1 MKLKQNIIIL
11 TTVITISALTVSY
24 LTLFSQSKIAPEFEK
39 TDESINNININIES
53 TNNTQPL
60 SLANLK
66 GKVVLVNFWTYSC
79 INALRTLPHLI
90 DWNAKYADG
99 GLVIV
104 GVHTPEFGFEKNT
117 DFVKTSLKKYGIEYP
132 VIQDNDYKI
141 WNAYGNNYWPRMYL
155 IDDRGII
162 RYDKI
167 GEGEYDQTEKTIQS
181 LLSERNSNKGTKNV
195 DLNRTLSLDN
205 KSSSNSTNGV
215 STFFE
220 QPVDFSKIRTP
231 ELYFGDQS
239 YGSSIGNPEGFRS
252 GQIATY
258 TKTPISNSSIR
269 PNTIYLEGEW
279 KNNYDNVEL
288 RSDTG
293 RIILVYSAK
302 AVNLVAGGTGQG
314 TVYENK
320 ALLSNPNKGIDIK
333 NNSKFVIDYPR
344 LFNIVNHQSYDDR
357 THSLIIDVKGKGFE
371 AYAFTFG

>member
-1 MKLKQNIIIL
+1 LKPKQNIIIL
-11 TTVITISALTVSY
+11 TTAITIAALAVSY
-24 LTLFSQSKIAPEFEK
+24 LTLFSQSKVAPEFEK
-39 TDESINNININIES
+39 TGKSINNISIDGINGI
-53 TNNTQPL
+53 QPL

-79 INALRTLPHLI
+79 INVLRTLPHLL
-90 DWNAKYADG
+90 DWNAKYADN

-104 GVHTPEFGFEKNT
+104 GVHTPEFGFEKNI

-155 IDDRGII
+155 IDDQGII

-167 GEGEYDQTEKTIQS
+167 GEGEYDKTEKTIQS
-181 LLSERNSNKGTKNV
+181 LLVERNSNKGIKNV
-195 DLNRTLSLDN
+195 DLDATLNLDN
-205 KSSSNSTNGV
+205 KSSLNSTNDL
-215 STFFE
+215 STFLE

-252 GQIATY
+252 GQIAAY
-258 TKTPISNSSIR
+258 TLTPVSNSTIK

-288 RSDTG
+288 QSDMG

-314 TVYENK
+314 TVHENE
-320 ALLSNPNKGIDIK
+320 APLSNSNKGVDTT
-333 NNSKFVIDYPR
+333 NHSTFVIDYPR
-344 LFNIVNHQSYDDR
+344 LYNIVNHQSYDER
-357 THSLIIDVKGKGFE
+357 THSLIIDVKGNGFQ